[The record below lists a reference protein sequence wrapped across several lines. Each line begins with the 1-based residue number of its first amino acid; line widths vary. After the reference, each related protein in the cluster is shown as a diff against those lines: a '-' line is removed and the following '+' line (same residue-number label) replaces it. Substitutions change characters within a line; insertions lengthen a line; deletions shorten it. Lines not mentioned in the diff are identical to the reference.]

1 MKDVVIIGGGVVGL
15 WCAWHL
21 QQSGRQVT
29 IVDKGDFTDGCSYG
43 NAGMIVPSHFIPM
56 ASPGIVSK
64 GIQWMFKK
72 DSPFY
77 IRPRLNLELTQW
89 LWSFYRS
96 STKKHVA
103 ESVALLRDLHT
114 ESRELYRQLNHN
126 PGFSFGFEQKGILM
140 LFKSAAAEQEEW
152 EMADAAH
159 HLGIEALHLSTE
171 KLQVVE
177 PGIHMD
183 VRGAVHY
190 PGDAHITPHVFMQQM
205 VSHLKHEGVEFLSQK
220 EITGIH
226 DHGQTGAEISTVDG
240 DILHARHVV
249 VASGSW
255 SGKLLKRSGYR
266 LPMQD
271 GKGYSVTI
279 ERPTL
284 KPSIP
289 SILHEARVAI
299 TPMGDDLRIS
309 GTLEI
314 SGMDEQINPHKV
326 NSILKAVPSYYPEM
340 KMTDPGPVW
349 FGYRPCTPDGMP
361 YIGPLQ
367 RGSAVIMATGHA
379 MMGLSLAPV
388 TGRIVK
394 DILSGISSGRALN
407 KTEPSRFS

>member
-1 MKDVVIIGGGVVGL
+1 MKEVVIIGGGTVGL

-21 QQSGRQVT
+21 HQSGRQVT
-29 IVDKGDFTDGCSYG
+29 VVDKGDFTDGCSYG

-56 ASPGIVSK
+56 ASPGIISK

-77 IRPRLNLELTQW
+77 IRPRLNLELAQW

-114 ESRELYRQLNHN
+114 ESRELYRQLHQA

-140 LFKSAAAEQEEW
+140 LFKSAAAEHDEIK
-152 EMADAAH
+152 MAEAAH
-159 HLGIEALHLSTE
+159 QLGIEAIHLTPE
-171 KLQVVE
+171 KLKQVE
-177 PGIHMD
+177 PGIQMN

-190 PGDAHITPHVFMQQM
+190 PGDAHITPNVFMHQMLTHLQQG
-205 VSHLKHEGVEFLSQK
+205 GVEFLSGK

-226 DHGQTGAEISTVDG
+226 DHGHTGAEISTAGD
-240 DILHARHVV
+240 DILRAQHIVIA
-249 VASGSW
+249 AGSW
-255 SGKLLKRSGYR
+255 SGKLLKNSGYR
-266 LPMQD
+266 LSIQD
-271 GKGYSVTI
+271 GKGYSMTL
-279 ERPTL
+279 EQPSL

-314 SGMDEQINPHKV
+314 SGMDDQVNPHKV
-326 NSILKAVPSYYPEM
+326 HSILKAVPEYYPEM
-340 KMTDPGPVW
+340 KIKDAGPVW

-361 YIGPLQ
+361 YIGPLKS
-367 RGSAVIMATGHA
+367 GSAVIMATGHA

-394 DILSGISSGRALN
+394 DLLTGISSGPALN
-407 KTEPSRFS
+407 KTEPSRFL

>member
-1 MKDVVIIGGGVVGL
+1 MKDVVIIGGGAVGL

-21 QQSGRQVT
+21 HQAGRQVT
-29 IVDKGDFTDGCSYG
+29 IVDKGDFTDGCSFG

-56 ASPGIVSK
+56 ASPGIISK

-77 IRPRLNLELTQW
+77 IRPRFNLELAQW

-114 ESRELYRQLNHN
+114 ESRELYRQLNQSTDFN
-126 PGFSFGFEQKGILM
+126 FGFEQKGILM
-140 LFKSAAAEQEEW
+140 LFKSAAAERDEL
-152 EMADAAH
+152 EMAEAAQQ
-159 HLGIEALHLSTE
+159 LGIDAIHLTPE
-171 KLQVVE
+171 KLKQVE
-177 PGIHMD
+177 PGIQMD

-190 PGDAHITPHVFMQQM
+190 PGDAHVTPHVLMRQM
-205 VSHLKHEGVEFLSQK
+205 VNHLKQEGVEFLSGK
-220 EITGIH
+220 EITGVH
-226 DHGQTGAEISTVDG
+226 DHGQTGAEVSTADG
-240 DILHARHVV
+240 DILQAQKII
-249 VASGSW
+249 VATGSW
-255 SGKLLKRSGYR
+255 SGKLLKKTGYR
-266 LPMQD
+266 LLMQD
-271 GKGYSVTI
+271 GKGYSMTL
-279 ERPTL
+279 ERPSL

-314 SGMDEQINPHKV
+314 SGMDDQVNPHKV
-326 NSILKAVPSYYPEM
+326 NSILKAVPEYYPGM
-340 KMTDPGPVW
+340 KIKDAGPVW

-367 RGSAVIMATGHA
+367 SDSAVIMATGHA

-394 DILSGISSGRALN
+394 DMLAGISSGHALN
-407 KTEPSRFS
+407 KTEPSRFR

>member
-1 MKDVVIIGGGVVGL
+1 MKDVVIIGGGAVGL

-21 QQSGRQVT
+21 HQAGRHVT
-29 IVDKGDFTDGCSYG
+29 IVDKGDFTDGCSFG

-56 ASPGIVSK
+56 ASPGIISK

-77 IRPRLNLELTQW
+77 IRPRFNLELAQW
-89 LWSFYRS
+89 LWAFYRS
-96 STKKHVA
+96 STHKHVA
-103 ESVALLRDLHT
+103 ESIALLRDLHT
-114 ESRELYRQLNHN
+114 ESRELYRQLQHA

-140 LFKSAAAEQEEW
+140 LFKSAAAERDEL
-152 EMADAAH
+152 EMAEAAH
-159 HLGIEALHLSTE
+159 QLGIDAIHLTPE
-171 KLQVVE
+171 KLKQVE
-177 PGIHMD
+177 PGIQMD

-190 PGDAHITPHVFMQQM
+190 PGDAHVTPHVFMRQM
-205 VSHLKHEGVEFLSQK
+205 VNQLKQEGVVFLPGK
-220 EITGIH
+220 EISGIH
-226 DHGQTGAEISTVDG
+226 DHGSTGAEASTADG
-240 DILHARHVV
+240 DILRAQKIV
-249 VASGSW
+249 VAAGSW
-255 SGKLLKRSGYR
+255 SGKLLKKTGYR

-271 GKGYSVTI
+271 GKGYSMTL
-279 ERPTL
+279 ERPSL

-314 SGMDEQINPHKV
+314 SGMDDKVNPHKV
-326 NSILKAVPSYYPEM
+326 NSILKAVPEYYPGM
-340 KMTDPGPVW
+340 KIKDAGPVW

-367 RGSAVIMATGHA
+367 SDSAVIMATGHA

-394 DILSGISSGRALN
+394 DMLAGISSGHALN
-407 KTEPSRFS
+407 KTEPSRFR

>member
-1 MKDVVIIGGGVVGL
+1 MKDVVIIGGGAVGL

-21 QQSGRQVT
+21 HQAGRQVT
-29 IVDKGDFTDGCSYG
+29 IVDKGDFTDGCSFG

-56 ASPGIVSK
+56 ASPGIISK

-77 IRPRLNLELTQW
+77 IRPRFNIELAQW

-114 ESRELYRQLNHN
+114 ESRELYRQLNQSTDFN
-126 PGFSFGFEQKGILM
+126 FGFEQKGILM
-140 LFKSAAAEQEEW
+140 LFKSAAAERDELG
-152 EMADAAH
+152 MAEAAH
-159 HLGIEALHLSTE
+159 QLGIDAIHLTPE
-171 KLQVVE
+171 KLKQLE
-177 PGIHMD
+177 PGIQMD

-190 PGDAHITPHVFMQQM
+190 PGDAHITPQVFMHQM
-205 VSHLKHEGVEFLSQK
+205 LHHLKQEGVVFLPGK

-226 DHGQTGAEISTVDG
+226 DHGHTGAEVSTADG
-240 DILHARHVV
+240 DILRARHIV
-249 VASGSW
+249 VAAGSW
-255 SGKLLKRSGYR
+255 SGKLLKKRGYR

-271 GKGYSVTI
+271 GKGYSMTL
-279 ERPTL
+279 ERPSL

-314 SGMDEQINPHKV
+314 SGMDDQINPHKV
-326 NSILKAVPSYYPEM
+326 NSILKAVPEYYPGM
-340 KMTDPGPVW
+340 KIRDAGAVW

-367 RGSAVIMATGHA
+367 SGSAVIMATGHA

-394 DILSGISSGRALN
+394 DMLAGISSGHALN
-407 KTEPSRFS
+407 KTEPSRFR

>member
-1 MKDVVIIGGGVVGL
+1 MKDVVIIGGGAVGL

-21 QQSGRQVT
+21 HQAGRHVT
-29 IVDKGDFTDGCSYG
+29 IVDKGDFTDGCSFG

-56 ASPGIVSK
+56 ASPGIISK

-77 IRPRLNLELTQW
+77 IRPRFNLELAQW
-89 LWSFYRS
+89 LWAFYRS
-96 STKKHVA
+96 STHKHVA
-103 ESVALLRDLHT
+103 ESIALLRDLHT
-114 ESRELYRQLNHN
+114 ESRELYRQLQHA

-140 LFKSAAAEQEEW
+140 LFKSAAAERDEL
-152 EMADAAH
+152 EMAEAAH
-159 HLGIEALHLSTE
+159 QLGIDAIHLTPE
-171 KLQVVE
+171 KLKQVE
-177 PGIHMD
+177 PGIQMD

-190 PGDAHITPHVFMQQM
+190 PGDAHVTPHVFMRQM
-205 VSHLKHEGVEFLSQK
+205 VNQLKQEGVVFLPGK
-220 EITGIH
+220 EISGIH
-226 DHGQTGAEISTVDG
+226 DHGSTGAEASTADG
-240 DILHARHVV
+240 DILRAQKIV
-249 VASGSW
+249 VAAGSW
-255 SGKLLKRSGYR
+255 SGKLLKKTGYR

-271 GKGYSVTI
+271 GKGYSMTL
-279 ERPTL
+279 ERPSL

-314 SGMDEQINPHKV
+314 SGMDDKVNPHKV
-326 NSILKAVPSYYPEM
+326 NSILKAVPEYYPGM
-340 KMTDPGPVW
+340 KIKDAGPVW

-367 RGSAVIMATGHA
+367 NDSAVIMATGHA

-394 DILSGISSGRALN
+394 DMLAGISSGHALN
-407 KTEPSRFS
+407 KTEPSRFR

>member
-1 MKDVVIIGGGVVGL
+1 MKDVVIIGGGAVGL

-21 QQSGRQVT
+21 HLAGRHVT
-29 IVDKGDFTDGCSYG
+29 VVDKGDFTDGCSFG

-56 ASPGIVSK
+56 ASPGVISK

-77 IRPRLNLELTQW
+77 IRPRLNLELAHW

-114 ESRELYRQLNHN
+114 ESRELYRQLHQA

-140 LFKSAAAEQEEW
+140 LFKSAAAERDEL

-159 HLGIEALHLSTE
+159 QLGIDAVHLTPE
-171 KLQVVE
+171 KLKQVE
-177 PGIHMD
+177 PGIQMD

-190 PGDAHITPHVFMQQM
+190 PGDAHFTPHVFMRQM
-205 VSHLKHEGVEFLSQK
+205 VSHLKQAGVEFLSGK
-220 EITGIH
+220 EVTGIH
-226 DHGQTGAEISTVDG
+226 DHGYTGAEISTAEG
-240 DILHARHVV
+240 DIIRAQHIV
-249 VASGSW
+249 VAAGSW
-255 SGKLLKRSGYR
+255 SGRLLKKTGYR
-266 LPMQD
+266 LPVQD
-271 GKGYSVTI
+271 GKGYSMTL
-279 ERPTL
+279 ESPSL

-314 SGMDEQINPHKV
+314 SGMDEQVNPHKV
-326 NSILKAVPSYYPEM
+326 NSILKAVPEYYPEI
-340 KMTDPGPVW
+340 KIKDPGPVW

-361 YIGPLQ
+361 YIGPLKS
-367 RGSAVIMATGHA
+367 GSAVIMATGHA

-394 DILSGISSGRALN
+394 DMLTGISSGRPLN
-407 KTEPSRFS
+407 KTAPLRFS

>member
-21 QQSGRQVT
+21 HQAGRQVT
-29 IVDKGDFTDGCSYG
+29 IVDKGDFTDGCSFG

-56 ASPGIVSK
+56 ASPGIISK
-64 GIQWMFKK
+64 GIRWMFKR

-77 IRPRLNLELTQW
+77 IRPRLNPELVQW

-96 STKKHVA
+96 STSKHVT

-114 ESRELYRQLNHN
+114 ESRELYRQINHST
-126 PGFSFGFEQKGILM
+126 GFNFGFEQRGILM
-140 LFKSAAAEQEEW
+140 LFKSADAERDEI
-152 EMADAAH
+152 EMAEAAH
-159 HLGIEALHLSTE
+159 QLGIEAIHLTPE
-171 KLQVVE
+171 KLKQVE
-177 PGIHMD
+177 PGIQMD

-190 PGDAHITPHVFMQQM
+190 PGDAHITPHVFMHQM
-205 VSHLKHEGVEFLSQK
+205 VNHLEQHGIEFLSGK
-220 EITGIH
+220 EISDIH
-226 DHGQTGAEISTVDG
+226 DHGSTGAEASTTDG
-240 DILHARHVV
+240 DIIQAQHLV
-249 VASGSW
+249 VAAGSW
-255 SGKLLKRSGYR
+255 SGKLLKKAGYR

-271 GKGYSVTI
+271 GKGYSMTL
-279 ERPTL
+279 ERPSL
-284 KPSIP
+284 KPTIP

-314 SGMDEQINPHKV
+314 SGMDDQVNPHKV
-326 NSILKAVPSYYPEM
+326 NSILNAVPEYYPEM
-340 KMTDPGPVW
+340 KIKDPGPVW

-361 YIGPLQ
+361 YIGPLKS
-367 RGSAVIMATGHA
+367 GSAVIMATGHA

-394 DILSGISSGRALN
+394 DLLAGIPSGGAFN

>member
-1 MKDVVIIGGGVVGL
+1 MKDVVIIGGGAVGL

-21 QQSGRQVT
+21 HLAGRHVT
-29 IVDKGDFTDGCSYG
+29 VVDKGDFTDGCSFG

-56 ASPGIVSK
+56 ASPGVISK

-77 IRPRLNLELTQW
+77 IRPRLNLELAHW

-114 ESRELYRQLNHN
+114 ESRELYRQLHQA

-140 LFKSAAAEQEEW
+140 LFKSAAAERDEL

-159 HLGIEALHLSTE
+159 QLGIDAIHLTPE
-171 KLQVVE
+171 KLKQVE
-177 PGIHMD
+177 PGIQMD
-183 VRGAVHY
+183 VWGAVHY
-190 PGDAHITPHVFMQQM
+190 PGDAHITPHVFMRQM
-205 VSHLKHEGVEFLSQK
+205 VNHLTQEGVEFHSGK

-226 DHGQTGAEISTVDG
+226 DHGHTGAEVSTAGG
-240 DILHARHVV
+240 DIIQAQHIV
-249 VASGSW
+249 VAAGSW
-255 SGKLLKRSGYR
+255 SGKLLKKTGYR
-266 LPMQD
+266 LPVQD
-271 GKGYSVTI
+271 GKGYSMTL
-279 ERPTL
+279 ERPSL

-314 SGMDEQINPHKV
+314 SGMDEQVNPHKV
-326 NSILKAVPSYYPEM
+326 NSILKAVPEYYPEI
-340 KMTDPGPVW
+340 KIKDPGPVW

-361 YIGPLQ
+361 YIGPLKS
-367 RGSAVIMATGHA
+367 GSAVIMATGHA

-394 DILSGISSGRALN
+394 DMLTGISSGRPLN
-407 KTEPSRFS
+407 KTAPLRFS

>member
-1 MKDVVIIGGGVVGL
+1 MKDVVIIGGGAVGL

-21 QQSGRQVT
+21 RQAGRQVT
-29 IVDKGDFTDGCSYG
+29 IIDKGDFTDGCSFG

-56 ASPGIVSK
+56 ASPGIISK

-77 IRPRLNLELTQW
+77 IRPRLNLELAQW

-114 ESRELYRQLNHN
+114 ESLELYRQLHQT

-140 LFKSAAAEQEEW
+140 LFKSAAAERDEL
-152 EMADAAH
+152 EMAQAAH
-159 HLGIEALHLSTE
+159 QLGIDAIHLSPE
-171 KLQVVE
+171 KLKQVE
-177 PGIHMD
+177 PRIKMD

-190 PGDAHITPHVFMQQM
+190 PGDAHITPHVFMRQM
-205 VSHLKHEGVEFLSQK
+205 VNHLKQEGVEFLSGK
-220 EITGIH
+220 EIVGIH
-226 DHGQTGAEISTVDG
+226 DHGHTGADVSTDNG
-240 DILHARHVV
+240 DLIRANHVV
-249 VASGSW
+249 VAAGSW
-255 SGKLLKRSGYR
+255 SGQLMNRTGYR

-271 GKGYSVTI
+271 GKGYSMTI
-279 ERPTL
+279 EHPSLR
-284 KPSIP
+284 PSIP

-314 SGMDEQINPHKV
+314 SGMDDYVNLHKV
-326 NSILKAVPSYYPEM
+326 NSMLKAVPEYYPEIKIM
-340 KMTDPGPVW
+340 DAGPVW

-361 YIGPLQ
+361 YIGPMQ
-367 RGSAVIMATGHA
+367 RGSSVILATGHA

-394 DILSGISSGRALN
+394 DMLTGIFAGRAVN

>member
-1 MKDVVIIGGGVVGL
+1 MKDVVIIGGGAVGL

-21 QQSGRQVT
+21 HQAGRQVT
-29 IVDKGDFTDGCSYG
+29 IVDKGDFTDGCSFG

-56 ASPGIVSK
+56 ASPGIISK

-77 IRPRLNLELTQW
+77 IRPRFNIELAQW

-114 ESRELYRQLNHN
+114 ESRELYRQLNQSTDFN
-126 PGFSFGFEQKGILM
+126 FGFEQKGILM
-140 LFKSAAAEQEEW
+140 LFKSAAAEHDEL
-152 EMADAAH
+152 EMAEAAH
-159 HLGIEALHLSTE
+159 QLGIDAIHLTPE
-171 KLQVVE
+171 KLKQLE
-177 PGIHMD
+177 PGIQMD

-190 PGDAHITPHVFMQQM
+190 PGDAHITPQVFMHQM
-205 VSHLKHEGVEFLSQK
+205 LHHLKQEGVVFLRGK

-226 DHGQTGAEISTVDG
+226 DHGHTGAEVSTADG
-240 DILHARHVV
+240 DILRARHIV
-249 VASGSW
+249 VAAGSW
-255 SGKLLKRSGYR
+255 SGKLLKKRGYR

-271 GKGYSVTI
+271 GKGYSMTL
-279 ERPTL
+279 ERPSL

-314 SGMDEQINPHKV
+314 SGMDDQINPHKV
-326 NSILKAVPSYYPEM
+326 NSILKAVPEYYPGM
-340 KMTDPGPVW
+340 KIRDAGAVW

-367 RGSAVIMATGHA
+367 SGSAVIMATGHA

-394 DILSGISSGRALN
+394 DMLAGISSGHALN
-407 KTEPSRFS
+407 KTEPSRFR

>member
-1 MKDVVIIGGGVVGL
+1 MKDVVIIGGGAVGL

-21 QQSGRQVT
+21 HQAGRHVT
-29 IVDKGDFTDGCSYG
+29 IVDKGDFTDGCSFG

-56 ASPGIVSK
+56 ASPGIISK

-77 IRPRLNLELTQW
+77 IRPRFNLELAQW
-89 LWSFYRS
+89 LWAFYRS
-96 STKKHVA
+96 STHKHVA
-103 ESVALLRDLHT
+103 ESIALLRDLHT
-114 ESRELYRQLNHN
+114 ESRELYRQLQHA

-140 LFKSAAAEQEEW
+140 LFKSAAAERDEL
-152 EMADAAH
+152 EMAEAAH
-159 HLGIEALHLSTE
+159 QLGIDAIHLTPE
-171 KLQVVE
+171 KLKQVE
-177 PGIHMD
+177 PGIQMD

-190 PGDAHITPHVFMQQM
+190 PGDAHVTPHVFMRQM
-205 VSHLKHEGVEFLSQK
+205 VNQLKQEGVVFLPGK
-220 EITGIH
+220 EISGIH
-226 DHGQTGAEISTVDG
+226 DHGSTGAEASTADG
-240 DILHARHVV
+240 DILRAQKIV
-249 VASGSW
+249 VATGSW
-255 SGKLLKRSGYR
+255 SGKLLKKTGYR

-271 GKGYSVTI
+271 GKGYSMTL
-279 ERPTL
+279 ERPSL

-314 SGMDEQINPHKV
+314 SGMDDKVNPHKV
-326 NSILKAVPSYYPEM
+326 NSILKAVPEYYPGM
-340 KMTDPGPVW
+340 KIKDAGPVW

-367 RGSAVIMATGHA
+367 SDSAVIMATGHA

-394 DILSGISSGRALN
+394 DMLAGISSGHALN
-407 KTEPSRFS
+407 KTEPSRFR

>member
-1 MKDVVIIGGGVVGL
+1 MKEIVIIGGGAVGL

-21 QQSGRQVT
+21 HQSGREVT
-29 IVDKGDFTDGCSYG
+29 IVDKGDFTDGCSFG

-56 ASPGIVSK
+56 ASPGIISK

-77 IRPRLNLELTQW
+77 IRPRLNLELAQW
-89 LWSFYRS
+89 LWSFYKS
-96 STKKHVA
+96 STTKHVA

-114 ESRELYRQLNHN
+114 ESRELYRQLHQA

-140 LFKSAAAEQEEW
+140 LFKSVAAEHEEL

-159 HLGIEALHLSTE
+159 QLGIDAIHLTPE
-171 KLQVVE
+171 KLKQVE
-177 PGIHMD
+177 PGIQMD

-190 PGDAHITPHVFMQQM
+190 PGDAHITPHEFMRQM
-205 VSHLKHEGVEFLSQK
+205 VIHLKQEGVEFLSGK
-220 EITGIH
+220 EITGIY
-226 DHGQTGAEISTVDG
+226 DHGHTGVEISSVDG
-240 DILHARHVV
+240 DIIQAQHLV
-249 VASGSW
+249 VAAGSW
-255 SGKLLKRSGYR
+255 SGKLLRRSGNR

-271 GKGYSVTI
+271 GKGYSLTL
-279 ERPTL
+279 ERPFL

-314 SGMDEQINPHKV
+314 SGMDDQVNQHKV
-326 NSILKAVPSYYPEM
+326 NSILKAVPAYYPEM
-340 KMTDPGPVW
+340 KINDAGPVW

-361 YIGPLQ
+361 YIGPLKS
-367 RGSAVIMATGHA
+367 GSAVIMATGHA

-394 DILSGISSGRALN
+394 EMLTGISSTRALN
-407 KTEPSRFS
+407 KINSSRFS

>member
-1 MKDVVIIGGGVVGL
+1 MKDVVIIGGGAVGL

-21 QQSGRQVT
+21 HQAGRQVT
-29 IVDKGDFTDGCSYG
+29 IVDKGDFTDGCSFG

-56 ASPGIVSK
+56 ASPGIISK

-77 IRPRLNLELTQW
+77 IRPRFNLELAQW

-114 ESRELYRQLNHN
+114 ESRELYRQLNQSTDFN
-126 PGFSFGFEQKGILM
+126 FGFEQKGILM
-140 LFKSAAAEQEEW
+140 LFKSAAAERDEL
-152 EMADAAH
+152 EMAETAQQ
-159 HLGIEALHLSTE
+159 LGIDAIHLTPE
-171 KLQVVE
+171 KLKQVE
-177 PGIHMD
+177 PGIQMD

-190 PGDAHITPHVFMQQM
+190 PGDAHITPHVFMRQM
-205 VSHLKHEGVEFLSQK
+205 VNQLKQEGVVFLPGK
-220 EITGIH
+220 EISGIH
-226 DHGQTGAEISTVDG
+226 DHGSTGAEASTADG
-240 DILHARHVV
+240 DILRAQKIV
-249 VASGSW
+249 VAAGSW
-255 SGKLLKRSGYR
+255 SGKLLKKTGYR

-271 GKGYSVTI
+271 GKGYSMTL
-279 ERPTL
+279 ERPSL

-314 SGMDEQINPHKV
+314 SGMDDQVNPHKV
-326 NSILKAVPSYYPEM
+326 NSILKAVPEYYPGM
-340 KMTDPGPVW
+340 KIKDAGPVW

-367 RGSAVIMATGHA
+367 SDSAVIMATGHA

-394 DILSGISSGRALN
+394 DMLAGISSGHALN
-407 KTEPSRFS
+407 KTEPSRFR

>member
-1 MKDVVIIGGGVVGL
+1 MKDVIIIGGGAVGL

-21 QQSGRQVT
+21 HQSGRQVT
-29 IVDKGDFTDGCSYG
+29 IVDKGDFTDGCSFG

-56 ASPGIVSK
+56 ASPGIISK

-77 IRPRLNLELTQW
+77 IRPRFNLELAQW

-96 STKKHVA
+96 STKKHVT

-114 ESRELYRQLNHN
+114 ESRELYRQLNQST
-126 PGFSFGFEQKGILM
+126 GFNFGFEQKGILM
-140 LFKSAAAEQEEW
+140 LFKSAAAERDEL
-152 EMADAAH
+152 EMAEAAH
-159 HLGIEALHLSTE
+159 QLGIDAIQLTPE
-171 KLQVVE
+171 KLKQVE
-177 PGIHMD
+177 PGIQMD
-183 VRGAVHY
+183 VRGAIHY
-190 PGDAHITPHVFMQQM
+190 PGDAHITPHVFMNQM
-205 VSHLKHEGVEFLSQK
+205 VNYLKHHGVEFLSGK

-226 DHGQTGAEISTVDG
+226 DHGTTGAVASTTDG
-240 DILHARHVV
+240 DILQAQNIV
-249 VASGSW
+249 VAAGSW
-255 SGKLLKRSGYR
+255 SDKLLKKTGYR

-271 GKGYSVTI
+271 GKGYSMTM
-279 ERPTL
+279 EKPSL

-314 SGMDEQINPHKV
+314 SGMDDQVNPHKV
-326 NSILKAVPSYYPEM
+326 TSILKAVPAYYPEM
-340 KMTDPGPVW
+340 KMKDTGPVW

-367 RGSAVIMATGHA
+367 SSSAVIMATGHA

-394 DILSGISSGRALN
+394 DLLTGISFGHALN
-407 KTEPSRFS
+407 KTKPLRFS

>member
-1 MKDVVIIGGGVVGL
+1 MKDVVIIGGGTVGL

-21 QQSGRQVT
+21 HQAGRRVT
-29 IVDKGDFTDGCSYG
+29 IVDKGDFTDGCSFG

-56 ASPGIVSK
+56 ASPGIISK

-77 IRPRLNLELTQW
+77 IRPRFNLELAQW
-89 LWSFYRS
+89 LWLFYRS
-96 STKKHVA
+96 STKKHVT
-103 ESVALLRDLHT
+103 ESVALLRDMHT
-114 ESRELYRQLNHN
+114 ESRELYRQLNQSTDFN
-126 PGFSFGFEQKGILM
+126 FGFEQKGILM
-140 LFKSAAAEQEEW
+140 LFKSAAAEHDEL
-152 EMADAAH
+152 EMAEAAH
-159 HLGIEALHLSTE
+159 QLGIDAIHLTPE
-171 KLQVVE
+171 KLKQVE
-177 PGIHMD
+177 PGMQMD

-190 PGDAHITPHVFMQQM
+190 PGDAHITPHVFMRQM
-205 VSHLKHEGVEFLSQK
+205 VNQLKQEGVVFLPGK
-220 EITGIH
+220 EISGIH
-226 DHGQTGAEISTVDG
+226 DHGSTGAEASTADG
-240 DILHARHVV
+240 DILRAQKIV
-249 VASGSW
+249 VAAGSW
-255 SGKLLKRSGYR
+255 SGKLLKKTGYR

-271 GKGYSVTI
+271 GKGYSMTL
-279 ERPTL
+279 EGPSL

-314 SGMDEQINPHKV
+314 SGMDDQVNPHKV
-326 NSILKAVPSYYPEM
+326 NSILKAVPEYYPGM
-340 KMTDPGPVW
+340 KIKDAGPVW

-367 RGSAVIMATGHA
+367 NDSAVIMATGHA

-394 DILSGISSGRALN
+394 DMLAGISSGHALN
-407 KTEPSRFS
+407 KTEPSRFR

>member
-1 MKDVVIIGGGVVGL
+1 MKDVVIIGGGAVGL

-21 QQSGRQVT
+21 HQSGREVT
-29 IVDKGDFTDGCSYG
+29 IVDKGDFTDGCSFG
-43 NAGMIVPSHFIPM
+43 NAGMIVPSHFMPM
-56 ASPGIVSK
+56 ASPGIISK
-64 GIQWMFKK
+64 GIKWMFKK

-77 IRPRLNLELTQW
+77 IRPRLNLELAQW

-114 ESRELYRQLNHN
+114 ESRELYRQLQQA

-140 LFKSAAAEQEEW
+140 LFKSAAAEYEEL
-152 EMADAAH
+152 EMAEAAH
-159 HLGIEALHLSTE
+159 HLGIDTNHLTPE
-171 KLQVVE
+171 KLKQVE
-177 PGIHMD
+177 PGIQMD

-190 PGDAHITPHVFMQQM
+190 PGDAHITPHEFMRQM
-205 VSHLKHEGVEFLSQK
+205 VNYLKEEGVEFISGT
-220 EITGIH
+220 EVTGIH
-226 DHGQTGAEISTVDG
+226 DHGRTGAEVSTVDG
-240 DILHARHVV
+240 DIIQAQRIV
-249 VASGSW
+249 VAAGSW
-255 SGKLLKRSGYR
+255 SGKLLKKSGYR

-271 GKGYSVTI
+271 GKGYSMTL
-279 ERPTL
+279 ERLPL

-314 SGMDEQINPHKV
+314 SGMDDHINQHKL
-326 NSILKAVPSYYPEM
+326 NSILKAVPEYYPELKIM
-340 KMTDPGPVW
+340 EAGPVW

-361 YIGPLQ
+361 YIGPLKN
-367 RGSAVIMATGHA
+367 GSAVIMATGHA

-394 DILSGISSGRALN
+394 DMLNSLSSGHALN
-407 KTEPSRFS
+407 KTESLRFS